1 MRLVL
6 TCASIV
12 SSLVFVTC
20 RITEVSSIRILRG
33 FSTRSYCTQRLGTSM
48 SMTSVDDN
56 AGYRIEKAGGDWE
69 SFSEQMHQ
77 TMDKCLDRVQKF
89 RRWRYSS
96 HFNHWL

>member
-1 MRLVL
+1 MHLGL
-6 TCASIV
+6 TCAFIV

-20 RITEVSSIRILRG
+20 RISKPSSIRILRRISIRNYYTPH
-33 FSTRSYCTQRLGTSM
+33 FKTSISM
-48 SMTSVDDN
+48 SSVDEN

-89 RRWRYSS
+89 RR
-96 HFNHWL
+96 